1 MNQGFSK
8 EEVLTE
14 VRGSLGHIILNRPA
28 ALNALSLEM
37 IRQVCGTLR
46 QWEKDPVVKAVLFTG
61 AGERAFCAG
70 GDVKVFHRT
79 GMDYRRGRIS
89 HEVSAVYFAEEY
101 SLDRQIFHYKK
112 PTISFMDGIVMGGG
126 YGIGGNCAH
135 RIVTGKTVFAMPE
148 TGIGF
153 FPDVG
158 SIYHLLRAPG
168 NLGKY
173 LALTGAHVNAADTLA
188 AGLADYYAPSL
199 SRYELIAALASGG
212 DVKEVISRF
221 QGGTPEE
228 GIFARHAERIARWFN
243 NFDLKKILKAL
254 AEDTAPFAL
263 ETLALIESRSPTS
276 VLVTAEHL
284 RRSEGQSFDDVIAN
298 DFILTQRFLERED
311 FYEGIRAAVIDKDRK
326 PRWNP
331 PGLEGVNAGEVES
344 HFMPTGHNLGDVRLF
359 AS

>member
-14 VRGSLGHIILNRPA
+14 IRGSLGHIILNRPA

-37 IRQVCGTLR
+37 IRQICGTLR
-46 QWEKDPVVKAVLFTG
+46 EWGKSPAVKTILFTG
-61 AGERAFCAG
+61 AGGRAFCAG
-70 GDVKVFHRT
+70 GDVKAFYRA
-79 GMDYRRGRIS
+79 GMDYRRGKIS
-89 HEVSAVYFAEEY
+89 HTVASVYFAEEY
-101 SLDRQIFHYKK
+101 SLDRQIFHYPK
-112 PTISFMDGIVMGGG
+112 PTVAFMDGIVMGGG

-135 RIVTGKTVFAMPE
+135 RIVTEKTAFAMPE

-158 SIYHLLRAPG
+158 SVYHLLRAPE

-173 LALTGAHVNAADTLA
+173 LALTGAQVKAADTLA
-188 AGLADYYAPSL
+188 AGLAEYYLPSS
-199 SRYELIAALASGG
+199 SRDELIAALAAGG
-212 DVKEVISRF
+212 DIKEIIGRF
-221 QGGTPEE
+221 QGGRPED
-228 GIFARHAERIARWFN
+228 GVFHKHAERIARWFSYGE
-243 NFDLKKILKAL
+243 LQKILSSM

-276 VLVTAEHL
+276 VMVTAEHL
-284 RRSEGQSFDDVIAN
+284 HRSEGRGFDQVIAE
-298 DFILTQRFLERED
+298 DFILTQRFLQRVD

-331 PGLEGVNAGEVES
+331 AGFEGVSRDEVEA
-344 HFMPTGHNLGDVRLF
+344 HFAPTGHNLEDIKLFVR
-359 AS
+359 

>member
-1 MNQGFSK
+1 MNQDFSK

-14 VRGSLGHIILNRPA
+14 IRGSLGHVILNRPA

-37 IRQVCGTLR
+37 IRQICGTLR
-46 QWEKDPVVKAVLFTG
+46 QWEKDPAIRTVLFTG

-70 GDVKVFHRT
+70 GDVKMFHRT
-79 GMDYRRGRIS
+79 GMEYRRGRIS
-89 HEVSAVYFAEEY
+89 HAVSAVYFAEEY

-112 PTISFMDGIVMGGG
+112 PTVSFMDGIVMGGG

-135 RIVTGKTVFAMPE
+135 RIVTEKTVFAMPE

-173 LALTGAHVNAADTLA
+173 LALTGAQVNATDTLA
-188 AGLADYYAPSL
+188 AGLAEYYAL
-199 SRYELIAALASGG
+199 STSKDELIAALAAGG
-212 DVKEVISRF
+212 DVKEIITRF
-221 QGGTPEE
+221 QSGKPEE
-228 GIFARHAERIARWFN
+228 GIFHKHAERIARWFSYGE
-243 NFDLKKILKAL
+243 LKKILSSM

-276 VLVTAEHL
+276 VMVTAEHL
-284 RRSEGQSFDDVIAN
+284 RRSKGKSFDDVIAN

-331 PGLEGVNAGEVES
+331 SGLEDVGPDAIEA
-344 HFMPTGHNLGDVRLF
+344 HFAPTGHNLGDVRLF